1 MNETQTMSRPAAKTE
16 EAAREQLR
24 SAIAKRDLMVAD
36 SAAANSAET
45 RTARPS
51 T

>member
-24 SAIAKRDLMVAD
+24 SAGVISELR
-36 SAAANSAET
+36 
-45 RTARPS
+45 
-51 T
+51 